1 MGKNERMRRLYANHL
16 GREERVLA
24 SVRGT
29 VETGRGE
36 PWTGLLLATDRR
48 LAFIADDEA
57 SYLPYSAIE
66 RVGRGKS
73 LLGGYIALST
83 GGHEVRIKWIN
94 PRRDEAVRAYAT
106 HGVRQG
112 KLRRPPLAHTPRLLS
127 ERARCPSGDGPG
139 AGRTTRGLA
148 LDQPPDEQ
156 HEQDDHEYADEAIA
170 SAGKS
175 ERECCGGHEGS
186 LVGGPLGERA
196 HKPLPT

>member
-29 VETGRGE
+29 VESGRGE
-36 PWTGLLLATDRR
+36 QPWTGVLLATNRR

-73 LLGGYIALST
+73 LLGSYVALYT

-94 PRRDEAVRAYAT
+94 ARRVRPFVRAVRAA
-106 HGVRQG
+106 VRQG
-112 KLRRPPLAHTPRLLS
+112 RPRRRWRSA
-127 ERARCPSGDGPG
+127 ARP
-139 AGRTTRGLA
+139 AA
-148 LDQPPDEQ
+148 
-156 HEQDDHEYADEAIA
+156 
-170 SAGKS
+170 
-175 ERECCGGHEGS
+175 
-186 LVGGPLGERA
+186 
-196 HKPLPT
+196 

>member
-66 RVGRGKS
+66 GVARGKS
-73 LLGGYIALST
+73 LLGSYVVLHT
-83 GGHEVRIKWIN
+83 RGHEVRIKWITARRVRPFVRTVRAAVRHGR
-94 PRRDEAVRAYAT
+94 PRRRWRSAA
-106 HGVRQG
+106 
-112 KLRRPPLAHTPRLLS
+112 RPA
-127 ERARCPSGDGPG
+127 A
-139 AGRTTRGLA
+139 
-148 LDQPPDEQ
+148 
-156 HEQDDHEYADEAIA
+156 
-170 SAGKS
+170 
-175 ERECCGGHEGS
+175 
-186 LVGGPLGERA
+186 
-196 HKPLPT
+196 